1 MFYLKTQLIKPGN
14 GQCLRPLSNTNIYKA
29 DTKQQTKYKQTT
41 NANKQTNKHWCI
53 FIMFIS
59 HTPQQHY
66 GIEIEIAI
74 PAICGANQNLHFL
87 KLINCSAH
95 FWYHGNNTSCTA

>member
-41 NANKQTNKHWCI
+41 NANKQTLVYIHHVYI
-53 FIMFIS
+53 T
-59 HTPQQHY
+59 H
-66 GIEIEIAI
+66 A
-74 PAICGANQNLHFL
+74 
-87 KLINCSAH
+87 
-95 FWYHGNNTSCTA
+95 TATLWN